1 MRSMELDI
9 ERRVW
14 SGDEAEDD
22 DGEDDVREDYCISIY
37 HNFWFVILIFFH
49 QVNTV

>member
-1 MRSMELDI
+1 MELDI

-22 DGEDDVREDYCISIY
+22 DGEDDVREDYFSAYRYIITFDLWYWFFSIK
-37 HNFWFVILIFFH
+37 
-49 QVNTV
+49 